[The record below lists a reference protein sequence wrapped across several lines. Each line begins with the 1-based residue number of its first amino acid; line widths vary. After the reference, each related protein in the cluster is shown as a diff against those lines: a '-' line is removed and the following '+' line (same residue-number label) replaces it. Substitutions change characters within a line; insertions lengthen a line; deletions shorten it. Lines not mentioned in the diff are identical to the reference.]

1 MSTTETPTRK
11 VFSPWATFTVCAIA
25 SYISTL
31 DMSIVNVAFFEIHK
45 SFPKD
50 PSSTIAWV
58 VTAYSILFGSL
69 LVVSGRLADQIG
81 RKRFFITGT
90 GFFLVGSLLCAIA
103 STMGLLIAGRA
114 VQGVGGAMMVPA
126 STGLLLGVFPAE
138 KRGQVMAWVG
148 SIGALGVESTL

>member
-1 MSTTETPTRK
+1 MVQGEFMSITETPTAK

-31 DMSIVNVAFFEIHK
+31 DMSIVNVAFFEIQE

-50 PSSTIAWV
+50 SASTIAWV

-69 LVVSGRLADQIG
+69 LVVSGRLADQVG

-90 GFFLVGSLLCAIA
+90 GFFLG
-103 STMGLLIAGRA
+103 MG
-114 VQGVGGAMMVPA
+114 
-126 STGLLLGVFPAE
+126 
-138 KRGQVMAWVG
+138 
-148 SIGALGVESTL
+148 